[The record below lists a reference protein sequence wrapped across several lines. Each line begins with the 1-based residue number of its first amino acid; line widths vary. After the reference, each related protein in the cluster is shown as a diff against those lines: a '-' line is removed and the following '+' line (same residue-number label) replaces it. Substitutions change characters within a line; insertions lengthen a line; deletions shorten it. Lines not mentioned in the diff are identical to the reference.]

1 MISHTVWNV
10 WKLFAV
16 GCVHRR
22 TVLASYRLHSNGKLL
37 KFLGILITA
46 VYLKYRNWISKTVYC
61 VSCSVVFKIVFCSKF
76 LNLLDN
82 TGKVTRRRRI
92 YLFYQYGGYRVAIG
106 NGVTNRGMWFQTLWI
121 FHPFLPDFCV
131 PPVFRGKYYFYLIS

>member
-1 MISHTVWNV
+1 M
-10 WKLFAV
+10 

-22 TVLASYRLHSNGKLL
+22 TVFASYRLNSNGKLF
-37 KFLGILITA
+37 KFLPILITA
-46 VYLKYRNWISKTVYC
+46 VYLKDRNWISKTVYC
-61 VSCSVVFKIVFCSKF
+61 ISCSVVCKIVFCSEF
-76 LNLLDN
+76 PNLLDN

-106 NGVTNRGMWFQTLWI
+106 NGVTNRGMWFQTLWL

-131 PPVFRGKYYFYLIS
+131 SPVFKESIIFISFHNKLWSYDDVTTAL